1 MGSEAK
7 FVRLT
12 KANKSKDRLLI
23 AIDGICTVEECR
35 EEKCTKVYTM
45 DGFWY
50 SVVDSIESLDKILGG
65 VTLNRSAGNE
75 IREEEMPYHKDEQ
88 RRGKVAFIRKR
99 KMLPPGVEKP
109 QERPSTSE
117 VDGLR
122 KENQDDERKAES

>member
-1 MGSEAK
+1 MCSEPK

-50 SVVDSIESLDKILGG
+50 SVVDPIENLDRILGG
-65 VTLNRSAGNE
+65 VTVNTSNE
-75 IREEEMPYHKDEQ
+75 ECKPPRQDDQ
-88 RRGKVAFIRKR
+88 RRGKIAFIRKR
-99 KMLPPGVEKP
+99 KMLPPGVDKP
-109 QERPSTSE
+109 QERTSTNEMEEKKMEKPS
-117 VDGLR
+117 
-122 KENQDDERKAES
+122 DERKEES